1 MVDALDLEAE
11 GGGEVLL
18 VADHHVDILGD
29 LAVHFL
35 GLLEAADG
43 LPEGRAV
50 VQVVGDD
57 GAVLLR
63 GLDGLDGGLR
73 GGLGEG
79 REDAARVEPADAQLA
94 EEVLPVEVAG
104 LDLRGRGV
112 AAVRDAD
119 GAADAEAAL
128 GEVEAVADRAA
139 DAVVLAPLDEVGVH
153 AALHHEVLEQAAD
166 LVVDERR
173 ADGGAQAEAL
183 AQAAGDVV
191 FAAAFPDLELARGA
205 HAAFARVEAEH
216 DFTEGDL
223 VEGAFLRRLDLEG
236 HGRRSWD

>member
-1 MVDALDLEAE
+1 ML
-11 GGGEVLL
+11 
-18 VADHHVDILGD
+18 LGD
-29 LAVHFL
+29 L
-35 GLLEAADG
+35 D
-43 LPEGRAV
+43 R
-50 VQVVGDD
+50 
-57 GAVLLR
+57 
-63 GLDGLDGGLR
+63 LDGGL
-73 GGLGEG
+73 GGRLGEG
-79 REDAARVEPADAQLA
+79 REDAARVEPADAELA
-94 EEVLPVEVAG
+94 EEVFPVEVAG
-104 LDLRGRGV
+104 FDLRGGGV

-119 GAADAEAAL
+119 GATDAEAAL
-128 GEVEAVADRAA
+128 GEVEAVADRTA

-173 ADGGAQAEAL
+173 AHGGAEVEAL

-223 VEGAFLRRLDLEG
+223 VEGAFLRRLDLKSHGCEEG
-236 HGRRSWD
+236 LGCLR